1 MIYKTIIVDDEPHAR
16 RYLSELLQSD
26 DEVNEIG
33 QFGNGKEAL
42 KFLSDNAVDIIFLDI
57 EMPNVNGLEVVRSLP
72 EEHLAEIIFTTAYNQ
87 YAITAFEAQALDYL
101 LKPFDEKRLIK
112 ALSRAKAQIDLKAND
127 QLHRKI
133 SLLYEDFNA
142 AKSPQLSE
150 FILKEKGLEFKVRSN
165 KIQAIQAESVYVE
178 LITQNNRHLYR
189 IAMNDLE
196 KQLPKNFL
204 RIHRSTII
212 NMDFLKKWKYQ
223 NNSTFL
229 FEMYN
234 GESFSSA
241 RGYLDKVKSAL
252 KEREPQQ

>member
-1 MIYKTIIVDDEPHAR
+1 MT
-16 RYLSELLQSD
+16 
-26 DEVNEIG
+26 
-33 QFGNGKEAL
+33 EAFL
-42 KFLSDNAVDIIFLDI
+42 KLI
-57 EMPNVNGLEVVRSLP
+57 
-72 EEHLAEIIFTTAYNQ
+72 TQ

-112 ALSRAKAQIDLKAND
+112 ALSRAKSQIDLKAND

-165 KIQAIQAESVYVE
+165 KIHAIQAESVYVE

-196 KQLPKNFL
+196 KQLPQNFL

-229 FEMYN
+229 FEMNN

-241 RGYLDKVKSAL
+241 RGYLDKVKSVL